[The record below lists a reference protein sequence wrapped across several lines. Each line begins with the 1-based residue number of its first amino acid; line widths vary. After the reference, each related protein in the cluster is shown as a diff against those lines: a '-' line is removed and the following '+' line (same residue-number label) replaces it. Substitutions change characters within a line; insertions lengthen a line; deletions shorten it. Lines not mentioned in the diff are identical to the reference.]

1 MNMKEDKHHSVAV
14 KEDRPQGGCSRRD
27 VLKLGAIGV
36 AGLANSAALGAQPS
50 QLNARESG
58 PEERRMA
65 DRNTPV
71 EDIPVVLECAINET
85 RKMPYEPKTVQE
97 HITEMTK
104 VLDAGAAIA
113 HNHSKQFDEDPKKAA
128 QFYAEV
134 YRAVFK
140 KHPHAI
146 VYPTINLDLSILRDE
161 RRALPPGAAC
171 AHHRVL
177 AEEGL
182 TNMVMLDTGVTPVS
196 LLAEDGIPLDK
207 AFYVY
212 QFWPEDIRFQRQIC
226 TDFGC
231 GAAVA
236 VYEPGWMKNVV
247 AMARAGTLPRG
258 SKLNLFFGFDNFAS
272 MPPPIPEALE
282 LYLKMME
289 GLDLKW
295 SVGCPLSDR
304 SIMDTPLARM
314 ALERGGHL
322 RVGLEDHTTGP
333 SNLEQLERAKE
344 LVASVGRRIINGEEA
359 IEYLDIPFPA
369 TRP

>member
-1 MNMKEDKHHSVAV
+1 MSDDKSL
-14 KEDRPQGGCSRRD
+14 E
-27 VLKLGAIGV
+27 
-36 AGLANSAALGAQPS
+36 
-50 QLNARESG
+50 
-58 PEERRMA
+58 
-65 DRNTPV
+65 PV
-71 EDIPVVLECAINET
+71 ILEVAINET
-85 RKMPYEPKTVQE
+85 GKKPYEPKTAHEQIV
-97 HITEMTK
+97 EMTNIFQ
-104 VLDAGAAIA
+104 AGAAIT
-113 HNHSKQFDEDPKKAA
+113 HNHSMVFEEDPHTAA

-134 YRAVFK
+134 YQAVFE

-146 VYPTINLDLSILRDE
+146 VYPTINLDLRILREE
-161 RRALPPGAAC
+161 RRALPTGAAC

-177 AEEGL
+177 AEKGL
-182 TNMVMLDTGVTPVS
+182 TNMVMLDTGVSAIS
-196 LLAEDGIPLDK
+196 LLAEDGIPLD
-207 AFYVY
+207 APYYVY
-212 QFWPEDIRFQRQIC
+212 QFWPADIRFQRKTC

-236 VYEPGWMKNVV
+236 VYEPGWMKTVV

-258 SKLNLFFGFDNFAS
+258 SKLNLFFGFEGVGA

-295 SVGCPLSDR
+295 AVGCPLSDR

-344 LVASVGRRIINGEEA
+344 MVAAVGRRTITGPEA
-359 IEYLDIPFPA
+359 ILYLDIPFPA